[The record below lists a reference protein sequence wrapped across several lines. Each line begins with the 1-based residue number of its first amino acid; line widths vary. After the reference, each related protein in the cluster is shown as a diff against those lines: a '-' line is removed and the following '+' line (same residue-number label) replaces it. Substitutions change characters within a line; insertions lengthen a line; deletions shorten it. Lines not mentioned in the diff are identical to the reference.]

1 MTKEIVA
8 KACGKR
14 ANGKTLWRR
23 LMAKEL
29 VAKVFG
35 KRASSGEGLWQ
46 NPCDEHLSDELP

>member
-1 MTKEIVA
+1 VTKEIVA